1 MTDSMPNIIMIANLL
16 IYNLGI
22 FVLLRYTL
30 KTVDLKQTLAE
41 KPQGAAPVAGAPQEP
56 ASYSRVSGFV
66 GSIVL
71 AVFFWAL
78 GNVILYKALGTAA
91 NIAEISTIVAS
102 LGTFFLAGAALFLPY
117 AFNQL
122 KGIF

>member
-1 MTDSMPNIIMIANLL
+1 MTANLPIIVMTANLL
-16 IYNLGI
+16 IYKFGI
-22 FVLLRYTL
+22 FALLRYTL

-41 KPQGAAPVAGAPQEP
+41 KPQGAPVAGAPQEP

-91 NIAEISTIVAS
+91 NIAEIGTIVAS

>member
-1 MTDSMPNIIMIANLL
+1 MNANMLNIVMIANLL

-22 FVLLRYTL
+22 FALLRYTL
-30 KTVDLKQTLAE
+30 KAVDLKETLSE
-41 KPQGAAPVAGAPQEP
+41 KPQGAAPVAGAPPEP

-78 GNVILYKALGTAA
+78 GNVILYKALGTAE
-91 NIAEISTIVAS
+91 NIAEIGRIVGS
-102 LGTFFLAGAALFLPY
+102 LGTYFLAGSALFLPY